1 VKSSYCTGRVR
12 ALKLWLPVVVW
23 AGLIIS
29 AANDTFSAGNTA
41 GLLERIFGEVPYVL
55 HVLIRKGSH
64 VVVYAILGA
73 LTWRA
78 DRRWT
83 VVIGIALVV
92 AGTDEWMQSRAA
104 NRTGTSW
111 DVLLDLI
118 GAALAVWLV
127 SSRAKSRDPLPKH
140 GHRAR

>member
-1 VKSSYCTGRVR
+1 MR

-23 AGLIIS
+23 AGLILS
-29 AANDTFSAGNTA
+29 AANDTFSAGNTG
-41 GLLERIFGEVPYVL
+41 GLLQRIFGEVPYVL
-55 HVLIRKGSH
+55 HVLLRKGTH

-83 VVIGIALVV
+83 VVMGIALAV
-92 AGTDEWMQSRAA
+92 ASTDEWMQSRAV
-104 NRTGTSW
+104 NRSGTPW
-111 DVLLDLI
+111 DVGLDLL
-118 GAALAVWLV
+118 GAALAMWLV
-127 SSRAKSRDPLPKH
+127 SSRAKSRDPLPTR